1 MNLYTPTMAKERALE
16 IAGTRAGTH
25 KSKKTAAVID
35 LDVEKT
41 ANDGPESKTTNAT
54 QLS

>member
-1 MNLYTPTMAKERALE
+1 MAKEIALE
-16 IAGTRAGTH
+16 IMGTRAGTH
-25 KSKKTAAVID
+25 KSKKTASVSD
-35 LDVEKT
+35 LDTSNVEKT